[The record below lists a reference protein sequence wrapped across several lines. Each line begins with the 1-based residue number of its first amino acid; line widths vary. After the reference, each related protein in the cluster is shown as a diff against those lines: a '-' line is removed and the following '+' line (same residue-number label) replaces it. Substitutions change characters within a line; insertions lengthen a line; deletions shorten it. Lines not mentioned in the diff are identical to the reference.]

1 VSLTILY
8 VRTSKTILG
17 LVIDTPRELIHD
29 EGQEVPALI
38 ASMPASTQQRRISF
52 GVVILL
58 SVAFAVAMPFATVQT
73 ARIDAFLPV
82 TQSIVLFADLI
93 TAVFLFG
100 QFSIQPQRALLA
112 LASGYVFSGLFA
124 FLQALDFPGA
134 FSGSGLIS
142 GTPSGAVWLFSF
154 WRITFPFAV
163 IAYVLLKDANES
175 ASRIIKL
182 DPGRVIAITIACALA
197 ATAGLTWFV
206 AAGYLPTLYIDATR
220 QTLGVQYFAGAM
232 WLLNAIAIVLLFVRG
247 RTILD
252 IWLIVAV
259 FVALP
264 DLGLSSL
271 FPIVRFSFGWYL
283 SKVYILIAS
292 CTVLVVL
299 LWETTTLYARLA
311 GATILQRRERANR
324 LMSVDE
330 ATAAI
335 AHEIS
340 QPLGAITLHSEA
352 ALMLLERT
360 PPDLEGTRACLTA
373 MINDT
378 NLANNIV
385 TSVRA
390 LFKPTARLKT
400 MIQMNSIVR
409 QVLSMVENDLHVYGV
424 SVSTEF
430 QGDLPLIMADRTQ
443 LQQVILNLVKNAI
456 EAMAAGST
464 TIKTLR
470 LVTTQEANSVVSL
483 SVQDSGPGIKPEEA
497 SHVFDPFFTTKP
509 SGMGLGLSIS
519 QRIIEDHGGE
529 LHLTKTG
536 SNGCTFEVSLP
547 SAATSDNWRLGRKIA
562 PANQYLKKL
571 SKA

>member
-52 GVVILL
+52 GVVIFL

-197 ATAGLTWFV
+197 ATTGLTWFV

-390 LFKPTARLKT
+390 LFKPTARLKM